1 MLNLYYSFKKKIS
14 GEGTQSKIISGIFW
28 SFLGTA
34 VSRGFILISLF
45 LVARFLS
52 VEDYGKVS
60 ILRSFITTFTL
71 FSLGSF
77 GITATKY
84 LALYAN
90 NDQKT
95 ASEIFSLTR
104 IIVFITSLVTL
115 IFSIIFRKYLTE
127 KIIGDASLQNEF
139 VVSLIAIFF
148 AALNGLQTGALAGLE
163 SFKSSSIINIV
174 NGFLTL
180 PILIFGAKFYGTMG
194 VIVGLAIVNFLIWVF
209 SAYYLIVETK
219 KHNIYITFKNLK
231 KHWDTVLH
239 FSLPSFLGSLMLSP
253 VVLICNSI
261 MINNLND
268 GYEQLAYYNAAFNYS
283 QLGLVLVGI
292 LGQVFYPYTMKF
304 FEKNNK
310 KFDFI
315 DLINPY
321 FVSIFISLPILF
333 FPDVF
338 ASFYGA
344 KYENFNNYLS
354 ITFIVFSLIMNS
366 QTLGVAR
373 YYAASNSM
381 WIGFVGNLMWGI
393 IAIILS
399 KVLVNYGSYGR
410 ALAFT
415 LSYIFNTINT
425 LYFLPKLFNKKIFNL
440 SVLSNFY
447 NLGILII
454 LILNAMFYYY
464 ISDSYLWRGFAFI
477 ISNVL
482 ILYIFYRWYLSK
494 AK

>member
-1 MLNLYYSFKKKIS
+1 MLNLYLNFKNKLF
-14 GEGTQSKIISGIFW
+14 GQGTQSKIISGILW
-28 SFLGTA
+28 SFIGTMI
-34 VSRGFILISLF
+34 SRGFILLSLF

-60 ILRSFITTFTL
+60 IIRSFITTFTL

-90 NDQKT
+90 NDEKT

-104 IIVFITSLVTL
+104 IIVFATSFITL
-115 IFSIIFRKYLTE
+115 IFSIAFKKYLTV
-127 KIIGDASLQNEF
+127 KIIGDPSLENEF

-148 AALNGLQTGALAGLE
+148 AALNGLQTGALTGLE
-163 SFKSSSIINIV
+163 SFKSSSIVNIV

-180 PILIFGAKFYGTMG
+180 PIVIYGAKFYGTFG
-194 VIVGLAIVNFLIWVF
+194 VITALAIVNFLIWIC
-209 SAYYLIVETK
+209 SAYYLLKETK
-219 KHNIYITFKNLK
+219 KHHIYFTLKNLK
-231 KHWDTVLH
+231 KHWNTVLH
-239 FSLPSFLGSLMLSP
+239 FSLPSFLSSLMLSP
-253 VVLICNSI
+253 VVLICNTI
-261 MINNLND
+261 MINNLSK

-315 DLINPY
+315 DLVNPY

-344 KYENFNNYLS
+344 KYENFDNYLS

-373 YYAASNSM
+373 YYAASNNM
-381 WIGFVGNLMWGI
+381 WIGFVGNLIWGI
-393 IAIILS
+393 IAILLS
-399 KVLVNYGSYGR
+399 QLLVDYGAYGR

-415 LSYIFNTINT
+415 LSYIVNTINT
-425 LYFLPKLFNKKIFNL
+425 LYLLPKLFKKKIFNL
-440 SVLSNFY
+440 DVLSNGY
-447 NLGILII
+447 NL
-454 LILNAMFYYY
+454 LILLVLVINALFYYY
-464 ISDSYLWRGFAFI
+464 ITDSYWIRGIAFI
-477 ISNVL
+477 LSNIV
-482 ILYIFYRWYLSK
+482 ILYIFYKWYLSK